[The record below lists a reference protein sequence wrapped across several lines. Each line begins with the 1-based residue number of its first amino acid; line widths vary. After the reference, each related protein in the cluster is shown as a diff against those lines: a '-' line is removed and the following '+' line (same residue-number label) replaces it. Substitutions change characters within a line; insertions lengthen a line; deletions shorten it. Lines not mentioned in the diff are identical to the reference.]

1 MSVVQKVLK
10 SDPEIECY
18 SPLHKA
24 YMAIAGVGLVLYTF
38 GYARPNWEP
47 WTSPEQNLCS
57 FPLVAVVALSYIHKK
72 QRHNNPLPLLLF
84 GDLYDRRRPAPR
96 SSFCLSGR

>member
-47 WTSPEQNLCS
+47 WRFPEQ
-57 FPLVAVVALSYIHKK
+57 
-72 QRHNNPLPLLLF
+72 
-84 GDLYDRRRPAPR
+84 
-96 SSFCLSGR
+96 